1 MYIYPVT
8 YSPIN
13 FKANERFVADK
24 NGHLAYKTTTY
35 WFRTDTDWDRLNNF
49 LCDKY
54 KNVNKVN
61 VISHACSNG
70 MEPYSF
76 AMHMKSFH
84 PSYADKFLPIMAKDI
99 DKNNILMAKRGFYET
114 EKKDLFELEYLSK
127 VRYKDFLNC
136 EYSGGILYPN
146 SVILRPN
153 EKLRKCVNFEQGN
166 IFDDIEK
173 MPRKNTVLFCK
184 NFWPY
189 LKVEQ
194 REELAK
200 KLAEHFDK
208 TCVIIT
214 GDYDDIRSNVCEL
227 FKKNGFHQYPIRN
240 VWQKTVNF

>member
-76 AMHMKSFH
+76 AMHMKLFH
-84 PSYADKFLPIMAKDI
+84 GSDADKFLPITAKDI
-99 DKNNILMAKRGFYET
+99 DRGNILMAKRGFYET
-114 EKKDLFELEYLSK
+114 EKNNLYQLDIFTRGKYNK
-127 VRYKDFLNC
+127 FLNC
-136 EYSGGILYPN
+136 VYSGGVIYPD
-146 SVILRPN
+146 SLILRPN
-153 EKLRKCVNFEQGN
+153 EELRQCVNFEQGD
-166 IFDDIEK
+166 IFKDIEN

-200 KLAEHFDK
+200 KLAEHFDN

-227 FKKNGFHQYPIRN
+227 FKKNGFRQYPIRN
-240 VWQKTVNF
+240 VWQKFD